1 MTTTPESNRLHR
13 LWTAVIDASA
23 AMVAIH
29 YAAPWSESANRCG
42 DDRRRNRRENC
53 AA

>member
-1 MTTTPESNRLHR
+1 MTTTTESNRLHR

-29 YAAPWSESANRCG
+29 YAAPWNAQGASREA
-42 DDRRRNRRENC
+42 DDKRHCN
-53 AA
+53 A

>member
-1 MTTTPESNRLHR
+1 MTTNPETNRAHR

-29 YAAPWSESANRCG
+29 YAAPWSGPRASRSA
-42 DDRRRNRRENC
+42 DDKRRYN
-53 AA
+53 A